1 MVGTGWSPRMAR
13 TFGKARL
20 AETLTAHSILGRKSI
35 AVATAQK
42 FSLCLVIR
50 QIGDVRSSSH
60 CPLSVSRAAD
70 HSSRFSRGDS

>member
-13 TFGKARL
+13 TFGKVRL

-50 QIGDVRSSSH
+50 QIGDVRSPSH
-60 CPLSVSRAAD
+60 CPLSVIKAAG
-70 HSSRFSRGDS
+70 HSSRFSRGD